1 MDHGIKSDPWNI
13 EWGDGSIGDIL
24 LLRGIDENVDYE
36 RALSLGKNVAV
47 AATVLAGPGM
57 NAVMFL
63 LTRFLVP
70 LWRTSGR
77 PAVAYSMF
85 WFVFMNVANLYDYV
99 PIRVAAS
106 NGDVW
111 QWIQAT
117 HMSAWWVY
125 GVVGAFVLW
134 VMIDFYRT
142 VLPQSLDASGIDT
155 ASGERWCCVT
165 ATAIM
170 FAYFAT
176 PGPSWLWRR
185 RSTTG

>member
-1 MDHGIKSDPWNI
+1 MT
-13 EWGDGSIGDIL
+13 
-24 LLRGIDENVDYE
+24 
-36 RALSLGKNVAV
+36 RAASAANPTVATP
-47 AATVLAGPGM
+47 AYAKDL
-57 NAVMFL
+57 
-63 LTRFLVP
+63 RFLVP
-70 LWRTSGR
+70 LWRTSSR
-77 PAVAYSMF
+77 PVVAYSMF

-125 GVVGAFVLW
+125 GLVGAFVLW
-134 VMIDFYRT
+134 VMTDFYRT
-142 VLPQSLDASGIDT
+142 VLPQSLDASRIDT
-155 ASGERWCCVT
+155 AVGRALVLVT

-176 PGPSWLWRR
+176 PGLVQSDDVSPSIGGTSLLLIPVVILINLRPVVTLVP
-185 RSTTG
+185 SCQE

>member
-1 MDHGIKSDPWNI
+1 
-13 EWGDGSIGDIL
+13 
-24 LLRGIDENVDYE
+24 
-36 RALSLGKNVAV
+36 
-47 AATVLAGPGM
+47 M

-106 NGDVW
+106 NGGVW
-111 QWIQAT
+111 RWIQAEET

-134 VMIDFYRT
+134 VMIHFYRALT
-142 VLPQSLDASGIDT
+142 AAVTRRQPDELRHQGRALVL
-155 ASGERWCCVT
+155 VT

-176 PGPSWLWRR
+176 PGLVQSDDVSLFIGGTSLLLIPVVILINWRPVVTLGQVHDR
-185 RSTTG
+185 